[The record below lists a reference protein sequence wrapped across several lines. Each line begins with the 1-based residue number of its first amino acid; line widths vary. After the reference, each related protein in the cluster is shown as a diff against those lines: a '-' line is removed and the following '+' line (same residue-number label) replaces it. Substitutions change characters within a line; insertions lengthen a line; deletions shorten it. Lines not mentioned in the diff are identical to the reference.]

1 MKLVFDEK
9 ACEKN
14 GITLNEL
21 IALLVI
27 HHDVDI
33 GKELESLVS
42 KGMISEFLADGKKNV
57 KYGIAGKGANAVN
70 NSVIDSFDYTESED
84 NRLENLAKKLQE
96 IYPTGRKEGTSYMW
110 RGTVAELVR
119 KLKVLQSKYKFKFTD
134 EQAINATKAYVQS
147 FNGNYRYMQL
157 LKYFLL
163 KTVRD
168 EDSNVDIKSEFMS
181 LIENEN
187 QVNLQREEWTS
198 TLI

>member
-33 GKELESLVS
+33 GKEWESLVS
-42 KGMISEFLADGKKNV
+42 KGMISEFLAEGKKNV

-96 IYPTGRKEGTSYMW
+96 VYPTGRKEGTSYMW

>member
-21 IALLVI
+21 IALLII

-33 GKELESLVS
+33 GKEWESLIS
-42 KGMISEFLADGKKNV
+42 KGMISEFLAEGKKNV
-57 KYGIAGKGANAVN
+57 KYGIADKGANAIN